1 MLNTI
6 PSSDAPP
13 GQTLRTR
20 GVDDRKSRPS
30 SASDVDSWVAVRW
43 GVQSGMPFILA
54 LNSGSSTCKFGV
66 FDQGPGGLAPCLRGR
81 IEMHG
86 EAPRLLSYDPAG
98 AVLSDEPWP
107 RTSAP
112 DLLGWLEMRL
122 PGPIAAVGHRV
133 VHGGPRFCA
142 ATLVTE
148 AVLAAVAALA
158 PLAPLHQSQSLAGA
172 SALRAARPGL
182 PQVLCFDTAFHAG
195 HDPVVDRFALPRVW
209 EARGLRRY
217 GFHGLSYEYLAGR
230 LAALDPPTAAGRVV
244 AAHLGGG
251 ASLCALRDGRSI
263 DTTMGATPLD
273 GLVMATRCGSLDAGA
288 VLYLLREGGLDA
300 DGLTDL
306 LYRQSGLLGVSGLSG
321 DMRDLLESR
330 EPAAR
335 EALDLSVHRA
345 AREMAALAASLGGLD
360 GLVFTAGVGENA
372 PRIRAE
378 ICARLGW
385 LGVRLDA
392 AANERGA
399 GRLNAADS
407 AVAVWMIPTDEEVV
421 IARQTAALL
430 DLAE

>member
-1 MLNTI
+1 
-6 PSSDAPP
+6 
-13 GQTLRTR
+13 
-20 GVDDRKSRPS
+20 
-30 SASDVDSWVAVRW
+30 
-43 GVQSGMPFILA
+43 MPFILA

-244 AAHLGGG
+244 AAHLGGEPVCAPSATG
-251 ASLCALRDGRSI
+251 AALTPPWAPRRS
-263 DTTMGATPLD
+263 TVWSWP
-273 GLVMATRCGSLDAGA
+273 
-288 VLYLLREGGLDA
+288 
-300 DGLTDL
+300 
-306 LYRQSGLLGVSGLSG
+306 
-321 DMRDLLESR
+321 
-330 EPAAR
+330 
-335 EALDLSVHRA
+335 RA
-345 AREMAALAASLGGLD
+345 AA
-360 GLVFTAGVGENA
+360 VWT
-372 PRIRAE
+372 RARCS
-378 ICARLGW
+378 ICCARGDW
-385 LGVRLDA
+385 T
-392 AANERGA
+392 
-399 GRLNAADS
+399 
-407 AVAVWMIPTDEEVV
+407 PT
-421 IARQTAALL
+421 A
-430 DLAE
+430 

>member
-1 MLNTI
+1 VLNTI

-133 VHGGPRFCA
+133 VHGG
-142 ATLVTE
+142 
-148 AVLAAVAALA
+148 
-158 PLAPLHQSQSLAGA
+158 
-172 SALRAARPGL
+172 
-182 PQVLCFDTAFHAG
+182 
-195 HDPVVDRFALPRVW
+195 
-209 EARGLRRY
+209 LRRY

-335 EALDLSVHRA
+335 EALDLYVHRA

>member
-1 MLNTI
+1 
-6 PSSDAPP
+6 
-13 GQTLRTR
+13 
-20 GVDDRKSRPS
+20 
-30 SASDVDSWVAVRW
+30 
-43 GVQSGMPFILA
+43 MPFILA

-288 VLYLLREGGLDA
+288 VRYLL
-300 DGLTDL
+300 
-306 LYRQSGLLGVSGLSG
+306 
-321 DMRDLLESR
+321 RDLLESR

-335 EALDLSVHRA
+335 EALDLYVHRA